1 MYTKDVIAMVLAG
14 GEGRRLDI
22 LSEKRAKPAVPFGG
36 KYRIIDFCLSNC
48 VHSGIDCIGVLTQY
62 NPRSLN
68 DHIHTGKAWDL
79 DRVKGGIFLLQPY
92 ISDVLTNW
100 YRGTADAIYQNLNF
114 IHEINPKLVLILS
127 GDHVYKMDY
136 REIIE
141 FHVSCNA
148 NLTIAAIEI
157 PWEEAHRFGI
167 VVVDKEGRV
176 MDFEEKPSYPKSNL
190 ASMGIYVFD
199 RNVLEEEVKLE
210 TQKTTTSFD
219 FGRDIIPR
227 MIATRRVFA
236 FRFQGYWKD
245 VGTLDAYW
253 EANMELLKLNPPIDL
268 HDPRWPIYTPVED
281 RPPVK
286 LGREAVVENSILGSG
301 TIINGRIVNSI
312 LFNGVYVSEGVEIR
326 DSIVMDDTVIEYGT
340 CLDRVIVDKLVV
352 IGKEAFIGYGEDL
365 TPNQKFPQMLQ
376 SGLTVVGKNTRI
388 PPQTVI
394 GRNCRI
400 GSDLGGDSFPGSF
413 IPSGESLENEVG

>member
-1 MYTKDVIAMVLAG
+1 MYTESVIAMVLAG

-48 VHSGIDCIGVLTQY
+48 VHSDIDCIGVLTQY

-68 DHIHTGKAWDL
+68 DHIRTGKAWDL
-79 DRVKGGIFLLQPY
+79 DRLRGGIFLLQPY

-114 IHEINPKLVLILS
+114 IQEKNPKLVLILS

-136 REIIE
+136 RPLIE
-141 FHVSCNA
+141 FHVSRNA
-148 NLTIAAIEI
+148 DLTISVIEV

-167 VVVDKEGRV
+167 LSVDAEGRV
-176 MDFEEKPSYPKSNL
+176 MEFEEKPAYPKSNL

-199 RNVLEEEVKLE
+199 RDVLEEEVKLE
-210 TQKTTTSFD
+210 AQKTATSFD
-219 FGRDIIPR
+219 FGQDIIPR
-227 MIATRRVFA
+227 MITTRRVFA
-236 FRFQGYWKD
+236 FLFQGYWKD

-253 EANMELLKLNPPIDL
+253 EANMELLKPDPPLDL
-268 HDPRWPIYTPVED
+268 YDSKWPIYTPVED

-286 LGREAVVENSILGSG
+286 LGKEAVVENSILGSG
-301 TIINGRIVNSI
+301 TIINGKIVNSI

-326 DSIVMDDTVIEYGT
+326 NSIVMDDTVIEYGT
-340 CLDRVIVDKLVV
+340 HLDRVIVDKLVV
-352 IGKEAFIGYGEDL
+352 IGREAFIGYGEDF
-365 TPNQKFPQMLQ
+365 TPNRRFPQMLQ

-388 PPQTVI
+388 PPGTIV

-400 GSDLGGDSFPGSF
+400 GSDLSGESFPGSF
-413 IPSGESLENEVG
+413 IPSGESLENKVG